1 MENNTDTELKR
12 KATLA
17 KLAGFKNLP
26 SIPKVLFE
34 VTKLLNSPGAT
45 TLKLAELISKDTGLT
60 TKILA
65 VANSPLYGIKRSVSS
80 IEFAIIVLGQQEI
93 KDAVTAISLADSF
106 KIQPSAYFDPIEF
119 WVHSM
124 VSGAASKNIAQ
135 NLGFSFASDAFVA
148 GILHDMG
155 ILVIYNFMNDDFQKI
170 FSRSKKENIPI
181 VQAEKETLGLTH
193 QEIGRFLGEKW
204 NLPLPL
210 CDSFN
215 FHHRPS
221 LAQNNIELVTIIH
234 LVDYM
239 TQKLN
244 SGQLSW
250 DDEIS
255 LDPSVKDT
263 LHFSSDQAIEDFI
276 LEYKELFDL
285 TASSISI

>member
-1 MENNTDTELKR
+1 MENNIETGKR
-12 KATLA
+12 KDATLA

-26 SIPKVLFE
+26 SIPKVLFD

-45 TLKLAELISKDTGLT
+45 TLKLAELISKDPGLT
-60 TKILA
+60 TKILT
-65 VANSPLYGIKRSVSS
+65 VANSPLYGIKRKVSS

-93 KDAVTAISLADSF
+93 KDVVTAVSLADSF
-106 KIQPSAYFDPIEF
+106 RTQPSNYFDPIEF

-155 ILVIYNFMNDDFQKI
+155 ILVIYNFMNDEFQKI
-170 FSRSKKENIPI
+170 YNLTKDNKLSI
-181 VQAEKETLGLTH
+181 VQAEKEILGLTH
-193 QEIGRFLGEKW
+193 QEIGKFLGEKW
-204 NLPLPL
+204 NLPLAL

-215 FHHRPS
+215 YHHRPS
-221 LAQNNIELVTIIH
+221 LAQNNKELVAIIH

-244 SGQLSW
+244 SGRLSW
-250 DDEIS
+250 DGEIG
-255 LDPSVKDT
+255 LDPAVKEI
-263 LHFSSDQAIEDFI
+263 LRFSSDQAIEEFI

-285 TASSISI
+285 TASSIRI